1 MNSKQHAVQSIHLFL
16 SPLQDSLLWARDE
29 ILHKLWVSH
38 ATAPTNKDFQ
48 TVDGQYGQKHV
59 STCLCANHTCGAGA
73 FCYDTG
79 DCSFCHKTGM
89 NEGMCLEDGWNFQPC
104 KRRQPDDGLN
114 HQKKKH
120 LHDVHFEWQGAAAAP
135 SQSMSK
141 NDVSSEVGWDWIC
154 SISKKLCSWYKTS
167 NPQTLHGWTVQ
178 AIAKTKTCRRW
189 IRNDHM
195 VLSIEMI
202 KSDPENYTLS
212 NLHMLDF
219 PNILSGKVKPFKQ
232 VTERMR
238 RCWFFANAVF

>member
-1 MNSKQHAVQSIHLFL
+1 MPCNQYTFFF

-48 TVDGQYGQKHV
+48 TVDGQYGQK
-59 STCLCANHTCGAGA
+59 TCFYLSLCESHLWCR
-73 FCYDTG
+73 CILLW
-79 DCSFCHKTGM
+79 H
-89 NEGMCLEDGWNFQPC
+89 
-104 KRRQPDDGLN
+104 KRRQLDDGLN

-167 NPQTLHGWTVQ
+167 NHKHCMVEP
-178 AIAKTKTCRRW
+178 CRQ
-189 IRNDHM
+189 
-195 VLSIEMI
+195 LQ
-202 KSDPENYTLS
+202 
-212 NLHMLDF
+212 
-219 PNILSGKVKPFKQ
+219 KQ
-232 VTERMR
+232 EHVAGGFETTTW
-238 RCWFFANAVF
+238 CFQLKW